1 MKEMF
6 REAAL
11 TALEPEGLLSDAPVL
26 ALQLSITT

>member
-26 ALQLSITT
+26 ALQHSITT